1 MVELLAVMVA
11 LALLAAVL
19 LPALARAKVS
29 GTDASCLNNLKQL
42 GLALLA
48 YSTDCTDYLPPNPD
62 NGSSAPHSSWV
73 GGEAGAGGAS
83 EFNPDILKDPK
94 TSILAPYLNGNTTVF
109 HCPSDLRTG
118 RYQGTDPALTN
129 TIVPSARSYSMS
141 QAIGTLPDS
150 PSGKA
155 AVYGPWLSGD
165 HNEAVSLIWFTFA
178 RTTDMVRPGA
188 ANTFV
193 LLDED
198 PQSINDGS
206 FGNVGPYPGRQVYKW
221 IDWPATYH
229 DFGANF
235 LFGDG
240 HSENRHWQ
248 DPRTQVQNGNV
259 AQSTQPGNPDIVWLA
274 EHTTALIRQTVLS
287 GAGPDAAHRFK
298 LNFPSL
304 KGASYTAQ
312 YANLLSST
320 NWQTLGTVVS
330 TNGEVLTV
338 TDPAATNGQRL
349 YRVWTP

>member
-1 MVELLAVMVA
+1 LVELLAVLAA

-19 LPALARAKVS
+19 LPALARAGGS
-29 GTDASCLNNLKQL
+29 RQGASCLNNLQQMGRALQL
-42 GLALLA
+42 YAA
-48 YSTDCTDYLPPNPD
+48 DYANYLPPNVD
-62 NGSSAPHSSWV
+62 NGSSAPYSSWV
-73 GGEAGAGGAS
+73 CGEAGRGGVD
-83 EFNPDILKDPK
+83 EFNPDILKDP
-94 TSILAPYLNGNTTVF
+94 TRSLLVSYLNGDASVF

-141 QAIGTLPDS
+141 EAVGTLPDS
-150 PSGKA
+150 PGGKA

-165 HNEAVSLIWFTFA
+165 HNEAPGAWFTFA
-178 RTTDMVRPGA
+178 RTTDMVRPGP

-193 LLDED
+193 FLDED
-198 PQSINDGS
+198 PYSINDGS
-206 FGNVGPYPGRQVYKW
+206 FGNVGPYPGHQVYKW
-221 IDWPATYH
+221 MDWPATYH
-229 DFGANF
+229 DYGANF
-235 LFGDG
+235 AFGDG
-240 HSENRHWQ
+240 HAETHTWQ

-287 GAGPDAAHRFK
+287 GAGPDAAHSLK
-298 LNFPSL
+298 LSFPSL
-304 KGASYTAQ
+304 KGASYTAE
-312 YANLLSST
+312 YADSLSST